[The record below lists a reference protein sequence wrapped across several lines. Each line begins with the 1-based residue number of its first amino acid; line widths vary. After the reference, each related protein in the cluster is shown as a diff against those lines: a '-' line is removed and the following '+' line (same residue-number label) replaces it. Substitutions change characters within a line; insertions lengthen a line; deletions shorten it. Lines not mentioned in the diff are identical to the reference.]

1 MVSIRKVKC
10 PYCSYSNTKEKVI
23 NHIELKHEDMI
34 PQGFTAARVLFN
46 HINKKD
52 HGTCVICKGNT
63 TWNEKT
69 NKYNRLCNKPEC
81 KNKLREMYKKN
92 MLKVY
97 GKTTLLNDPEQQKK
111 MLANRSISGIY
122 KFTNGKVKEYTGSF
136 EKKFLVFMDTIMGY
150 DPDDII
156 MPGPTLEYEYKGE
169 KHQWITDALIVPYNL
184 IIEIKDGGD
193 FKNNRSM
200 VSYREKQVAKEEMI
214 TNMGKYNYLRLTNN
228 QFGQLIDILY
238 ELKMQM
244 IDDSDD
250 NKKAIVK
257 IHEGFLDDL
266 KGTFTST
273 NKKITYKDD
282 EYKIVYILEKNFK
295 DKNYNKKLPAFNKS
309 EIDRYWLYG
318 AIKKQVPN
326 SGYNDQKDLVV
337 MPESVWNK
345 YKDEKILVF
354 EINKSE
360 CTKINT
366 SAGALNSVVAKL
378 GSFDVHYT
386 VDKNKLKK
394 KIMSISVRD
403 IIKKSGYKLTTL
415 WNGPF
420 KPGKPININE
430 SSQPIFISEDDLE
443 IKLDDWKD
451 GKIKCL
457 FIAGMSGGGKSTLAN
472 NLAKEYGAIMIEMD
486 LIMWFLKVGKSMP
499 VEPPYKLIEW
509 HKYKTHK
516 PYPDDKEMERIS
528 TDKDFKKNMI
538 CDYLEWVIQKSPKQ
552 FVIEGPIDDIVKYR
566 PNLLEEGALIVK
578 GTSTFTSVI
587 RRIKRDFTRTDR
599 PMDGLGIKYLYKVL
613 FKDYPKYQK
622 DMNYVRDYVDNYTES
637 SQPLLISEKDVE
649 YRLDDF
655 KNHKVPVLWITGL
668 SGGGKSTIA
677 KKISEEMK
685 CERFCI
691 DDIEGFIKLFIKN
704 DNKTMEGWIYTNPNF
719 KVIQDYLKKN
729 PDTGYQEDDNK
740 WNKFESNVIELI
752 AKKHSNFNQIIIEG
766 VQIPTIFRY
775 KKSIFNNSAIIIK
788 GTSITT
794 SIIRRIKRDQK
805 RGEFINNFEDIG
817 FYMKEYY
824 NMYKGQNNFRDKAIK
839 ESSDSI
845 KTITETSKIIEKVK
859 EYEEYIK
866 EHIQNVRN
874 SYNTRKS
881 KIQLVLGLSE
891 GDMQEL
897 ENRIKN
903 HDNSKWSNDE
913 FDAYRRHFHSVSD
926 KEKEDSEEDFKKA
939 WKHHYTVNDH
949 HPEYWKNT
957 DMPNIAIAELIC
969 DWEAMS
975 RKFGGNP
982 LEYFEKNKAEL
993 KAKMNEYSYNAIYNA
1008 LKNIYDIK
1016 TNLKESVNN
1025 EDFFN
1030 PKMLNF
1036 KFDKDIYINYDKPNK
1051 VYKCYPYAFYEFNL
1065 PRLKIDPLIMNENK
1079 KLAIYGCF
1087 YLMTKGFTGSNIF
1100 KPLEVRKTWWDKHK
1114 RDKVYWIE
1122 SKKYHEYKGQLIV
1135 DGTNKNNYKAIVTT
1149 LDKIIHTEC
1158 KDSVKLIII

>member
-1 MVSIRKVKC
+1 MKKYGEEYGKLIYYWNDTGSILKPKKKSIHE
-10 PYCSYSNTKEKVI
+10 SYDPPMNEKQIREKYPDKADQLLKDPV
-23 NHIELKHEDMI
+23 HKWRAEKGIELIHKEPTKDELNRIYKNWNKMTDE
-34 PQGFTAARVLFN
+34 QKKESDEYSMKLF
-46 HINKKD
+46 
-52 HGTCVICKGNT
+52 G
-63 TWNEKT
+63 KT
-69 NKYNRLCNKPEC
+69 NKDH
-81 KNKLREMYKKN
+81 YKELSK
-92 MLKVY
+92 
-97 GKTTLLNDPEQQKK
+97 
-111 MLANRSISGIY
+111 
-122 KFTNGKVKEYTGSF
+122 
-136 EKKFLVFMDTIMGY
+136 
-150 DPDDII
+150 
-156 MPGPTLEYEYKGE
+156 
-169 KHQWITDALIVPYNL
+169 
-184 IIEIKDGGD
+184 
-193 FKNNRSM
+193 
-200 VSYREKQVAKEEMI
+200 SY
-214 TNMGKYNYLRLTNN
+214 
-228 QFGQLIDILY
+228 
-238 ELKMQM
+238 
-244 IDDSDD
+244 
-250 NKKAIVK
+250 
-257 IHEGFLDDL
+257 
-266 KGTFTST
+266 
-273 NKKITYKDD
+273 
-282 EYKIVYILEKNFK
+282 
-295 DKNYNKKLPAFNKS
+295 
-309 EIDRYWLYG
+309 
-318 AIKKQVPN
+318 
-326 SGYNDQKDLVV
+326 
-337 MPESVWNK
+337 
-345 YKDEKILVF
+345 
-354 EINKSE
+354 
-360 CTKINT
+360 
-366 SAGALNSVVAKL
+366 
-378 GSFDVHYT
+378 
-386 VDKNKLKK
+386 
-394 KIMSISVRD
+394 
-403 IIKKSGYKLTTL
+403 
-415 WNGPF
+415 
-420 KPGKPININE
+420 NE
-430 SSQPIFISEDDLE
+430 SSQPLLISEDDLE

-578 GTSTFTSVI
+578 GTSTLTSVI

-599 PMDGLGIKYLYKVL
+599 PMNGIGIKYLAKVL

-649 YRLDDF
+649 YRVDDF

-691 DDIEGFIKLFIKN
+691 DDVEGFINLFIKN

-788 GTSITT
+788 GTSVTT

-824 NMYKGQNNFRDKAIK
+824 NMYKTQNQFRDKAIK
-839 ESSDSI
+839 ESSDSM
-845 KTITETSKIIEKVK
+845 KTITETSKTIEKVK

-874 SYNTRKS
+874 SYNDRKS

-982 LEYFEKNKAEL
+982 LEYFEKNKAKL

-1016 TNLKESVNN
+1016 MDLKESVNN

-1149 LDKIIHTEC
+1149 LDKLIHTEGS
-1158 KDSVKLIII
+1158 KVITINFY

>member
-1 MVSIRKVKC
+1 MASLRKVKC
-10 PYCSYSNTKEKVI
+10 PYCSFTNTKEKVI

-46 HINKKD
+46 FINKKD

-81 KNKLREMYKKN
+81 KNKLREIYKKN

-111 MLANRSISGIY
+111 MLANRSISGVY
-122 KFTNGKVKEYTGSF
+122 KFSNGKIKEYTGSF
-136 EKKFLVFMDTIMGY
+136 EKKFLQFMDTMMGY

-156 MPGPTLEYEYKGE
+156 MPGPTLEYEYNGE

-238 ELKMQM
+238 DLKMQM
-244 IDDSDD
+244 IDDSDE
-250 NKKAIVK
+250 NKKTIVK
-257 IHEGFLDDL
+257 IHESLDELDMTNGQKVYKRYL
-266 KGTFTST
+266 KIHKRRLKDSFNSRIIPLKNALLLSEEECYELRERILKHDKSRMSDEEFDPLRKAKFPEDEQEKKEGNKEKDAAWKHHYALNDHHPEHWKGKEIPSIVIAEMIIDWETDCRHDGGNPLNWYLNTKEGIET
-273 NKKITYKDD
+273 QKKINPKTRLIIERVLKTIYNIDMNLKDNYDRDDDPVAVTESSTKIKLYHISEKDIDGNTLIPRIPSNYFTKNGFEDDTTPRVSFSTSIQGCLMGLSQNCKGKTYYVYSPETDIDSKNI
-282 EYKIVYILEKNFK
+282 YKPNIKEVPDSKITKEVWVLQPVK
-295 DKNYNKKLPAFNKS
+295 
-309 EIDRYWLYG
+309 
-318 AIKKQVPN
+318 IKKVCKIYVK
-326 SGYNDQKDLVV
+326 SDTGEDGIKFSYG
-337 MPESVWNK
+337 NK
-345 YKDEKILVF
+345 TAELYKWDY
-354 EINKSE
+354 EI
-360 CTKINT
+360 IQ
-366 SAGALNSVVAKL
+366 
-378 GSFDVHYT
+378 
-386 VDKNKLKK
+386 
-394 KIMSISVRD
+394 
-403 IIKKSGYKLTTL
+403 
-415 WNGPF
+415 
-420 KPGKPININE
+420 E

-472 NLAKEYGAIMIEMD
+472 NLAKEYDAIMIEMD
-486 LIMWFLKVGKSMP
+486 LIMWFLKVGKAMP
-499 VEPPYKLIEW
+499 IEPPYKLIEW

-528 TDKDFKKNMI
+528 TDKPFKKNMI

-566 PNLLEEGALIVK
+566 PNLLEDGALIVK
-578 GTSTFTSVI
+578 GTSTLTSVI

-599 PMDGLGIKYLYKVL
+599 PMDGISIKYLAKVL

-622 DMNYVRDYVDNYTES
+622 DMNSVRNYVDNYNES
-637 SQPLLISEKDVE
+637 SQPLPIS
-649 YRLDDF
+649 
-655 KNHKVPVLWITGL
+655 
-668 SGGGKSTIA
+668 
-677 KKISEEMK
+677 
-685 CERFCI
+685 
-691 DDIEGFIKLFIKN
+691 
-704 DNKTMEGWIYTNPNF
+704 
-719 KVIQDYLKKN
+719 
-729 PDTGYQEDDNK
+729 
-740 WNKFESNVIELI
+740 
-752 AKKHSNFNQIIIEG
+752 
-766 VQIPTIFRY
+766 
-775 KKSIFNNSAIIIK
+775 
-788 GTSITT
+788 
-794 SIIRRIKRDQK
+794 
-805 RGEFINNFEDIG
+805 
-817 FYMKEYY
+817 
-824 NMYKGQNNFRDKAIK
+824 
-839 ESSDSI
+839 
-845 KTITETSKIIEKVK
+845 EKVK

-874 SYNTRKS
+874 SYNDRKS

-939 WKHHYTVNDH
+939 LNHHYMVNDH

-969 DWEAMS
+969 DWEAMG

-982 LEYFEKNKAEL
+982 LEYFEKNKTKL
-993 KAKMNEYSYNAIYNA
+993 KAKMNEYSYNTIYNA

-1016 TNLKESVNN
+1016 MDLKESVNN
-1025 EDFFN
+1025 EDFLN
-1030 PKMLNF
+1030 PRMLNF
-1036 KFDKDIYINYDKPNK
+1036 TFDKDIYINYDKPYK
-1051 VYKCYPYAFYEFNL
+1051 VYKCYPYAFYDYNL
-1065 PRLKIDPLIMNENK
+1065 PRLKVDPMVMNQSK
-1079 KLAIYGCF
+1079 KLAIYGCI
-1087 YLMTKGFTGSNIF
+1087 YLMTKGATGSNTF
-1100 KPLEVRKTWWDKHK
+1100 KPLEIKKSWWEKHK
-1114 RDKVYWIE
+1114 RDRVYWIE

-1149 LDKIIHTEC
+1149 LDKLIHTEGS
-1158 KDSVKLIII
+1158 KIITINFY